1 MIETIINSYFKYINL
16 PFTRRSFPRGLKFI
30 YHCVLLTDLIQAII
44 FPTLSDLCIYSVF
57 GDSVFISHISALHH
71 MGATLGGLYWCL
83 ISYFNLTNVMYNTPL
98 FSSVLTYL
106 HLIIYARYYTYKGRM
121 FHIIWHTSYYT
132 IYSSMNV
139 ALTNLI
145 VLSIKSMDKGGFI
158 VHYNVLARIGHIVGP
173 LLNILVTFLP
183 PLKRSFFYF
192 NSIKFENLEY
202 IYVSYVLKNEP
213 RPTAMALYS
222 NDIIKESGTYFQK
235 DSANYSQGRYKYL
248 PWTIF
253 VMNTLTTFGSGLSIS
268 LMSIY
273 MIKTFNI
280 DYMYLWIGSLLIP
293 VITTLLLF
301 VLNSQQKKYGKLP
314 TIFISKIIALGLLF
328 YFGYSRDVVVI
339 MIVYVLRASFQNAP
353 GPLKTSILLQC
364 SNLESAG
371 YWLSSEYLTRIIMA
385 VTTVVGGQ
393 IVHMY
398 GFHRCFLMTALFYTI
413 SLLILLITM
422 LVFPNV
428 LKMSQSSGLGSDL
441 NHLTAAQRSAVL
453 DRLNQIQYQD
463 TMDTYNGLVE
473 RCFNECITGFRSKDL
488 DMKESQCVESCVKLF
503 FDFSQRVSTRFGEK
517 QSKI

>member
-1 MIETIINSYFKYINL
+1 MIDTIINSYFKYINL

-121 FHIIWHTSYYT
+121 FHVIWHTSYYT

-183 PLKRSFFYF
+183 PLKKSFFYF

-202 IYVSYVLKNEP
+202 VYILISVTCILRIYVSYVLKEAQ
-213 RPTAMALYS
+213 RSTALAMYS
-222 NDIIKESGTYFQK
+222 NDIKESGTYFQK
-235 DSANYSQGRYKYL
+235 NTANYSYGRYRYL

-301 VLNSQQKKYGKLP
+301 VLNNQQKKYGKLP
-314 TIFISKIIALGLLF
+314 TIFISKIIALA
-328 YFGYSRDVVVI
+328 
-339 MIVYVLRASFQNAP
+339 ASFQNAP
-353 GPLKTSILLQC
+353 GPLKTSIVLQC
-364 SNLESAG
+364 SNVESAG
-371 YWLSSEYLTRIIMA
+371 YWLSSEYLTRIIMG

-428 LKMSQSSGLGSDL
+428 
-441 NHLTAAQRSAVL
+441 
-453 DRLNQIQYQD
+453 
-463 TMDTYNGLVE
+463 
-473 RCFNECITGFRSKDL
+473 
-488 DMKESQCVESCVKLF
+488 
-503 FDFSQRVSTRFGEK
+503 
-517 QSKI
+517 

>member
-1 MIETIINSYFKYINL
+1 MIDTIINSYFKYINL

-183 PLKRSFFYF
+183 PLKKSFFYF

-202 IYVSYVLKNEP
+202 VYILISVTCILRIYVSYVLKDAQ

-235 DSANYSQGRYKYL
+235 NTPNYSYGRYRYL

-301 VLNSQQKKYGKLP
+301 VLNNQQKKYGKLP
-314 TIFISKIIALGLLF
+314 TIFISKIIALA
-328 YFGYSRDVVVI
+328 
-339 MIVYVLRASFQNAP
+339 ASFQNAP
-353 GPLKTSILLQC
+353 GPLKTSIVLQC
-364 SNLESAG
+364 SNVESAG

-393 IVHMY
+393 IVHIY
-398 GFHRCFLMTALFYTI
+398 GFHRCFLMTALFYTV

-422 LVFPNV
+422 LLFPNV
-428 LKMSQSSGLGSDL
+428 
-441 NHLTAAQRSAVL
+441 
-453 DRLNQIQYQD
+453 
-463 TMDTYNGLVE
+463 
-473 RCFNECITGFRSKDL
+473 
-488 DMKESQCVESCVKLF
+488 
-503 FDFSQRVSTRFGEK
+503 
-517 QSKI
+517 

>member
-106 HLIIYARYYTYKGRM
+106 HLITDSAQQCLVIYARYYTYKGRM

-202 IYVSYVLKNEP
+202 VYILISVTCILRIYVSYVLKNEP

-314 TIFISKIIALGLLF
+314 TIFISKIIALG
-328 YFGYSRDVVVI
+328 
-339 MIVYVLRASFQNAP
+339 ASFQNAP

-398 GFHRCFLMTALFYTI
+398 GFHRCFLMTGENRNKSRPSALFYTI

-428 LKMSQSSGLGSDL
+428 
-441 NHLTAAQRSAVL
+441 
-453 DRLNQIQYQD
+453 
-463 TMDTYNGLVE
+463 
-473 RCFNECITGFRSKDL
+473 
-488 DMKESQCVESCVKLF
+488 
-503 FDFSQRVSTRFGEK
+503 
-517 QSKI
+517 